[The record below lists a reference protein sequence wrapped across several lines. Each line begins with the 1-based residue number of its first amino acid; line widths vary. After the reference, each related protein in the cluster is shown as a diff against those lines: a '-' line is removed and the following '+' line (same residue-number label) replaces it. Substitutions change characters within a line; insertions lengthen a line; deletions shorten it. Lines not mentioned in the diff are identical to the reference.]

1 MRKSFENRL
10 IVHELSKFLLTVA
23 KFAEGVVAPTE
34 VIVVFV
40 IFGQELGVT
49 TQAGMVSS
57 VVSVMK

>member
-1 MRKSFENRL
+1 
-10 IVHELSKFLLTVA
+10 VHELSKFLLTVA